1 MSKVEKIILPIIFGI
16 MILGFV
22 VTNCISAKESNS
34 NSKAV
39 VDTTTVDSTPAKH
52 FYELSVPKDTI
63 VIHDTIRIYKVI
75 EADCGNVVD
84 SLRASNSE
92 LNKVILRQNHK
103 LARIK
108 EYVRISNVG
117 KNSKYLKGWIIRVL
131 NH

>member
-1 MSKVEKIILPIIFGI
+1 MNKTEKIILPIIFGI

-22 VTNCISAKESNS
+22 VTNCISAKESDS
-34 NSKAV
+34 NPVA
-39 VDTTTVDSTPAKH
+39 DTTMIDSTPAKH
-52 FYELSVPKDTI
+52 FYEWSVPKDTI

-84 SLRASNSE
+84 SLRASNAE
-92 LNKVILRQNHK
+92 LNKVVLKQNHK

-108 EYVRISNVG
+108 EYVRISNRG
-117 KNSKYLKGWIIRVL
+117 NNSKFLKGWIIRVL

>member
-1 MSKVEKIILPIIFGI
+1 MSKVEKIVLPIIFGI

-34 NSKAV
+34 NSKV
-39 VDTTTVDSTPAKH
+39 VDTTTVDSTPATH
-52 FYELSVPKDTI
+52 FYEWSVPKDTI
-63 VIHDTIRIYKVI
+63 VVHDTIRIYKVI

-84 SLRASNSE
+84 SLRASNAE
-92 LNKVILRQNHK
+92 LNKIILRQNYK

>member
-1 MSKVEKIILPIIFGI
+1 MSKVEKIVLPIIFGI

-34 NSKAV
+34 NSKV

-52 FYELSVPKDTI
+52 FYEWSVPKDTI

-84 SLRASNSE
+84 SLRASNAE

-103 LARIK
+103 LARIRD
-108 EYVRISNVG
+108 YVRISNVG

>member
-1 MSKVEKIILPIIFGI
+1 MSKVEKIVLPIIFGI

-34 NSKAV
+34 NNKV
-39 VDTTTVDSTPAKH
+39 VDTTTVDSTPATH
-52 FYELSVPKDTI
+52 FYEWSVLKDTI
-63 VIHDTIRIYKVI
+63 VVHDTIRIYKVI
-75 EADCGNVVD
+75 EADCDNVVD
-84 SLRASNSE
+84 SLRASNAE

-103 LARIK
+103 LARIR

>member
-1 MSKVEKIILPIIFGI
+1 MSKVEKIVLPIIFGI
-16 MILGFV
+16 TILGFI

-34 NSKAV
+34 NSKV
-39 VDTTTVDSTPAKH
+39 VDTTTVDTTPVTH
-52 FYELSVPKDTI
+52 FYEWSVPKDTI
-63 VIHDTIRIYKVI
+63 VVHDTIRIYKVI

-84 SLRASNSE
+84 SLRASNAE

>member
-1 MSKVEKIILPIIFGI
+1 MSKVEKIVLPIIFGI

-34 NSKAV
+34 NNKV
-39 VDTTTVDSTPAKH
+39 VDTTTVDSMPAKH
-52 FYELSVPKDTI
+52 FYEWSVPKDTI

-108 EYVRISNVG
+108 EYVRISNRG
-117 KNSKYLKGWIIRVL
+117 NNSKFLKGWIIRVL